1 MALPPSESNRRRETL
16 MRRTQMQDQDLQL
29 IDQLIDTY
37 HQLNVHVR
45 NAPEAT
51 LRGRDASGT
60 SIEDIV
66 RRMRD
71 DELRFAQALRERTT
85 GVAMPDIFGGDEQ
98 PVIGTETANES
109 TAELISDFGT
119 AREVTL
125 SLLRDLADVTWDQGG
140 DGAKTVRSSV
150 SDLVASDQRRLAQIA
165 AMLGSASPAAT
176 A

>member
-1 MALPPSESNRRRETL
+1 
-16 MRRTQMQDQDLQL
+16 MQDHPL

-45 NAPEAT
+45 TAPEAV
-51 LRGRDASGT
+51 LERRDASGV

-71 DELRFAQALRERTT
+71 DELRFSQALRERTT
-85 GVAMPDIFGGDEQ
+85 GVAMPDIFGADDR
-98 PVIGTETANES
+98 PVIGTEAANED
-109 TAELISDFGT
+109 TMVLISQFGS

-125 SLLRDLADVTWDQGG
+125 SLLRDLADATWDQNDGG
-140 DGAKTVRSSV
+140 VKTVRANV

-165 AMLGSASPAAT
+165 SLLGSAAPAPAT
-176 A
+176 

>member
-1 MALPPSESNRRRETL
+1 
-16 MRRTQMQDQDLQL
+16 MQDQDLQL

-45 NAPEAT
+45 TVPEAA
-51 LRGRDASGT
+51 LERRDASGV

-71 DELRFAQALRERTT
+71 DELRFSQALRERTT
-85 GVAMPDIFGGDEQ
+85 GVAMPDIFADDQ
-98 PVIGTETANES
+98 PVIGTETANED
-109 TAELISDFGT
+109 TAVLISQFGS

-125 SLLRDLADVTWDQGG
+125 SLLRDLADVSWDQGG
-140 DGAKTVRSSV
+140 DGAKTVRASV
-150 SDLVASDQRRLAQIA
+150 ADLVASDQRRLSQIA
-165 AMLGSASPAAT
+165 SLLGSASPTTTT